1 MEKIDQLQA
10 RGHDRLN
17 GVAWEKAAGPI
28 AYPGAV
34 ARMDA
39 RQTAIRDGSGEE
51 LIWLLEHPPLYT
63 AGTSAD
69 PAELLQHRFPVF
81 DSGRGGRYTY
91 HGPGQRVGYVM
102 LNLNERGRDVRC
114 FVHALEGWVIAAL
127 GEFGIAARRAEGRI
141 GIWCDDAQGREA
153 KIGAIGV
160 RVRRWVTAH
169 GFAVNVNPD
178 LSHFAGIVPCGIS
191 EFPVTSMA
199 ALGIDAGMADLDAAL
214 RRHFGSFLA
223 AVGD

>member
-1 MEKIDQLQA
+1 MEKIDHLQA

-17 GVAWEKAAGPI
+17 GVAWEEAAGPV
-28 AYPGAV
+28 AYPEAV